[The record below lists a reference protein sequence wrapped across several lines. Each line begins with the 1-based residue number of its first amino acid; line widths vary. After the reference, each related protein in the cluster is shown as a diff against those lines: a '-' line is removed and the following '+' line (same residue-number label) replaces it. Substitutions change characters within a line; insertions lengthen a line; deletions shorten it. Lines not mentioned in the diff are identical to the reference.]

1 MKNKISILIVI
12 IGLAIGLIGAK
23 FGISI
28 AIGATMVVL
37 LGAAIILDYQ
47 KTVIL
52 LGLYVFIDF
61 IVRNIAGLAVVSSI
75 WDELMFLGFI
85 CIFIYK
91 LIRYR
96 KLGFYKSTPLDF
108 PIVFFVLLGV
118 FLVFINSPNLGIA
131 IDGLRAVVQYMLWY
145 FLAVQLLDSTKG
157 ILKVYW
163 VLTITGTL
171 LGLHGIYQ
179 YLTGAEMLGNWV
191 DSAENITTRA
201 YSIVGSPNIL
211 GAVFVL
217 FIPMSIALLTSD
229 HNKLRKFIAFCMT
242 VIMAGGLFATMSR
255 GAWISAAFGIFIF
268 ILYKNKKLILPL
280 ILCAGIAVLMLPS
293 LSSRLTYMFT
303 DEYKA
308 KSSQGGRIY
317 RWEEGVNAWSEG
329 NKAIGLGLGRFGGA
343 VATNNDLSPFY
354 MDNYYL
360 KTLAEMGIIG
370 LSAFILLLICVIK
383 WCTTAVIKER
393 NGRKKDL
400 MMGLLAGALGI
411 LAQNAVENIFEV
423 PMMVT
428 YFWLCIGLIMALSMD
443 KGRYSIRDKRMI

>member
-1 MKNKISILIVI
+1 MKNKINVLIII
-12 IGLAIGLIGAK
+12 IGLAIGIIGAK
-23 FGISI
+23 LGISI
-28 AIGATMVVL
+28 AIGATMIVIL
-37 LGAAIILDYQ
+37 AAAIILDYQ

-52 LGLYVFIDF
+52 LGIYVFIDF
-61 IVRNIAGLAVVSSI
+61 AVRNLAGLAVFSSI

-96 KLGFYKSTPLDF
+96 NKSIYKSTPLDF
-108 PIVFFVLLGV
+108 PIVFFVLMGIL
-118 FLVFINSPNLGIA
+118 LVFINSPNLGIA

-145 FLAVQLLDSTKG
+145 FLAVQLLDSTKS

-163 VLTITGTL
+163 VLTSVGTL

-229 HNKLRKFIAFCMT
+229 HNRWRKFIAFCMT
-242 VIMAGGLFATMSR
+242 VVMAGGLFATMSR
-255 GAWISAAFGIFIF
+255 GAWISAAFGIGIF
-268 ILYKNKKLILPL
+268 IIYKNKKLLLPL
-280 ILCAGIAVLMLPS
+280 ILCGGIALLMVPS
-293 LSSRLTYMFT
+293 LSNRLTYMFT

-308 KSSQGGRIY
+308 KSSRGGRIY
-317 RWEEGVNAWSEG
+317 RWEEGIEAWSEG
-329 NKAIGLGLGRFGGA
+329 NKVIGLGLGRYGGA

-360 KTLAEMGIIG
+360 KTLAEMGILG
-370 LSAFILLLICVIK
+370 LVSFILLLICVVK
-383 WCTTAVIKER
+383 WCTTAVIEER
-393 NGRKKDL
+393 DRRKKDL
-400 MMGLLAGALGI
+400 MMGLFAGALGM
-411 LAQNAVENIFEV
+411 LAQNGVENIFEV

-428 YFWLCIGLIMALSMD
+428 YFWLCIGMIMALKLD
-443 KGRYSIRDKRMI
+443 KNRYSIRDNIMK

>member
-1 MKNKISILIVI
+1 MKDKINILIII

-23 FGISI
+23 FGIGI
-28 AIGATMVVL
+28 AIVATMLVL
-37 LGAAIILDYQ
+37 LISAIILDYQ
-47 KTVIL
+47 KAVIL
-52 LGLYVFIDF
+52 LGIYVFIDF
-61 IVRNIAGLAVVSSI
+61 IVRNISGLGVFSSI
-75 WDELMFLGFI
+75 WDELMFLAFL

-96 KLGFYKSTPLDF
+96 KISFYKSTPLDF
-108 PIVFFVLLGV
+108 PIMFFVFVGV
-118 FLVFINSPNLGIA
+118 LLVFVNSPDLGIA
-131 IDGLRAVVQYMLWY
+131 IDGLRAVVQYMFWY
-145 FLAVQLLDSTKG
+145 FLAVQLLDSIKG
-157 ILKVYW
+157 ILRIYW
-163 VLTITGTL
+163 LLTVTGTI

-229 HNKLRKFIAFCMT
+229 HNKIRKFIAFCMT
-242 VIMAGGLFATMSR
+242 LIMAGGLFATMSR
-255 GAWISAAFGIFIF
+255 GAWIAIAFGTFIF

-280 ILCAGIAVLMLPS
+280 ILCGGIALIMLPS

-303 DEYKA
+303 DEYKV

-317 RWEEGVNAWSEG
+317 RWEEGISAWSEG
-329 NKAIGLGLGRFGGA
+329 NKAIGLGLGRYGGA

-360 KTLAEMGIIG
+360 KTLAEMGIVG
-370 LSAFILLLICVIK
+370 LTAFALLIICVVR
-383 WCTTAVIKER
+383 WCIIAVKEEQ
-393 NGRKKDL
+393 NVRKKDL
-400 MMGLLAGALGI
+400 MMGLFAGALGI
-411 LAQNAVENIFEV
+411 LMQNAVENIFEV

-428 YFWLCIGLIMALSMD
+428 YFWLCIGLIMALRMD
-443 KGRYSIRDKRMI
+443 KGVYSIRDKRMI

>member
-1 MKNKISILIVI
+1 MKNKINVLIII
-12 IGLAIGLIGAK
+12 IGLVIGMIGAK
-23 FGISI
+23 LGISM
-28 AIGATMVVL
+28 ALGATMVIIL
-37 LGAAIILDYQ
+37 AAAIILDYQ

-61 IVRNIAGLAVVSSI
+61 VVRNVAGLAVFSSI

-96 KLGFYKSTPLDF
+96 KKGVYKSTPIDF
-108 PIVFFVLLGV
+108 PIVFFVLIGIL
-118 FLVFINSPNLGIA
+118 LVFINSPNLEIA

-145 FLAVQLLDSTKG
+145 FLAVQLLDSTKS

-163 VLTITGTL
+163 VLTSVGTL

-191 DSAENITTRA
+191 DSAESITTRA

-211 GAVFVL
+211 GAIFVL

-229 HNKLRKFIAFCMT
+229 YNRWRKFIALCMT
-242 VIMAGGLFATMSR
+242 IVMAGGLFATMSR
-255 GAWISAAFGIFIF
+255 GAWISAAFGIGIF
-268 ILYKNKKLILPL
+268 ILYKNKKFILPL
-280 ILCAGIAVLMLPS
+280 ILCGSIAVLMLPS

-317 RWEEGVNAWSEG
+317 RWEEGIEAWSEG
-329 NKAIGLGLGRFGGA
+329 NKIIGLGLGRYGGA

-360 KTLAEMGIIG
+360 KTLAEMGILG
-370 LSAFILLLICVIK
+370 LVSFILLLICVVK
-383 WCTTAVIKER
+383 WCTTAVIEER
-393 NGRKKDL
+393 NKRKKDL
-400 MMGLLAGALGI
+400 MMGLFAGALGI

-428 YFWLCIGLIMALSMD
+428 YFWLCIGLIMALKMD
-443 KGRYSIRDKRMI
+443 KSGYSIRDNRMK